1 MENVFKKSDIFG
13 SVHYYEPPKDTDEP
27 EWTAYS
33 PEVYPLFRRAMKE
46 LASSEHGI
54 LIFWETLNRPDHP
67 REIFEQVFE
76 AYNRLATE
84 GASSS
89 ATEESQEATMYHLA
103 TTDPHG
109 SEVVTDAYTAEDGT
123 NSVDDS
129 SAEYHASAPQYH
141 HTSASHE
148 GDEAAMYYTTESP
161 MLEAMLNDEAVY
173 ASLVSSE
180 DQEDAAEDG
189 YVTSVDEVYE
199 SASQE
204 EVNGDEESSVDASES
219 ADVVSEGE
227 WENIVKRSGVLVEE
241 DSSQD
246 DVHCEGCPLQV
257 GSIRG
262 IPGEHFPNYDDIPI
276 TSFSCADKQVPGFY
290 ADLET
295 GCQVIH
301 FSLDSLLDRIKL
313 GLF

>member
-1 MENVFKKSDIFG
+1 MQ
-13 SVHYYEPPKDTDEP
+13 PKDSDEP

-33 PEVYPLFRRAMKE
+33 PELYPLFRRAIKE

-54 LIFWETLNRPDHP
+54 LIFWDTLNRPDHP
-67 REIFEQVFE
+67 REIFEQVFA

-84 GASSS
+84 DTSSS

-109 SEVVTDAYTAEDGT
+109 SEVITDAYTAEDGT
-123 NSVDDS
+123 TSVDDS
-129 SAEYHASAPQYH
+129 SAEY

-161 MLEAMLNDEAVY
+161 MLEAMLTDEAIY
-173 ASLVSSE
+173 ASPVSSE
-180 DQEDAAEDG
+180 DQEDVSEEDG

-219 ADVVSEGE
+219 ADAVSESE
-227 WENIVKRSGVLVEE
+227 WENIVRRSGVLVEE
-241 DSSQD
+241 DSSPENE
-246 DVHCEGCPLQV
+246 HCEGCPIQV

-295 GCQVIH
+295 GCQVIQ
-301 FSLDSLLDRIKL
+301 FSWYSLLYCIQLVVLDALNVIFNL
-313 GLF
+313 ILFILVLSC